1 MMLSKLAGIEA
12 SSEEEVFAAARFL
25 QNLPESSEHIT
36 DSLQALQR
44 FLTELDPASAREVAI
59 EVLLAC

>member
-1 MMLSKLAGIEA
+1 MMLSKLAELEA
-12 SSEEEVFAAARFL
+12 SSEDEVVAAARLL
-25 QNLPESSEHIT
+25 QDIPESSGTIT

-44 FLTELDPASAREVAI
+44 FLSELDPASAREVAI